1 MTLEELK
8 VVITGETSGLQN
20 SVKEA
25 SSSLSGLKST
35 AATAGKVAMA
45 GMAAVATATVAVVG
59 SIVKT
64 AASTADAAGAIDDAS
79 QRMKISST
87 SYQELAYAAKMS
99 GMEMSTMEKAAKT
112 LQASG
117 SNLSFDE
124 AITQVAG
131 ITDATERAAKAT
143 ELFGAKAA
151 YEMTPLLNQGAEGL
165 AGLRS
170 EAEQYGMVMSEK
182 AIQAGAAFGDS
193 LDRLKGT
200 ISGLKNSLAAEFL
213 PSLTMAMDGLAGMVA
228 GVEGSD
234 AKLQE
239 GIEGFVTSIGTVLP
253 KVVELGSSI
262 ITGLLNGITAILPQL
277 LQAGVDIILMLVQ
290 GIISNIPAI
299 IGAAVQCVTALIS
312 GLAQAMPT
320 LIDSIVSGLLTVI
333 QTIVD
338 EAPALLDAGLQLFM
352 GLVEGLLKAL
362 PQIIAALPKIIDGI
376 VNFILS
382 AIPQIIET
390 GITLLVALVE
400 ALPQIIQTI
409 VAVLPQ
415 IITSII
421 NALLANLPLIINAGI
436 ELFVALIKALPQ
448 IIAAVVKAVP
458 QIIAAIV
465 KAVAGGVGQMAE
477 AGFNLVKGLFN
488 GISNSVN
495 WLYGKL
501 RGWVSDVLSYV
512 KRLFG
517 IHSPSTVFASYG
529 GFLTKG
535 LANGIID
542 TTSVAT
548 NAVGKMAN
556 AVTDAFN
563 PDLSISGVTI
573 GDMSTPNI
581 ATTPFTTATSGSME
595 YLVSAKATGVTDT
608 NAGMVD
614 AMYQMSKQ
622 IVNAIEKKDLSVSL
636 GDEEIALSAAKGNT
650 KYTKRTGQ
658 PLFAGA

>member
-8 VVITGETSGLQN
+8 VVITGETSGLQS

-35 AATAGKVAMA
+35 AAAAGKAAMV
-45 GMAAVATATVAVVG
+45 GMAAVATATVAVVSG
-59 SIVKT
+59 IFKAT
-64 AASTADAAGAIDDAS
+64 AATADAADVIDKAS

-87 SYQELAYAAKMS
+87 SYQELAHAAGMS
-99 GMEMSTMEKAAKT
+99 GVEMSTMERAAKA

-117 SNLSFDE
+117 SSLSFDD

-151 YEMTPLLNQGAEGL
+151 YEMTPLLNEGAEGI

-170 EAEQYGMVMSEK
+170 EAEQYGMVMSEE
-182 AIQAGAAFGDS
+182 AIKAGAAFGDS
-193 LDRLKGT
+193 LDKLKGT
-200 ISGLKNSLAAEFL
+200 LSGVKNTLAAEFL
-213 PSLTMAMDGLAGMVA
+213 PSLTSVMDGFAGMVA
-228 GVEGSD
+228 GVEGSE
-234 AKLQE
+234 AKLQK
-239 GIEGFVTSIGTVLP
+239 GIVGFVDSIGTVLP
-253 KVVELGSSI
+253 KLVAIASPI
-262 ITGLLNGITAILPQL
+262 ITGLLNGITAVLPQL
-277 LQAGVDIILMLVQ
+277 LAAGVDIILTLVQ

-299 IGAAVQCVTALIS
+299 LDAAVQCVTALIS

-320 LIDSIVSGLLTVI
+320 LISSIVTGLL
-333 QTIVD
+333 QIVQMIID
-338 EAPALLDAGLQLFM
+338 EAPALLEAGLQLFM

-362 PQIIAALPKIIDGI
+362 PQIIAALPKIIEGI
-376 VNFILS
+376 VNFVLS
-382 AIPQIIET
+382 SIPEIIET

-400 ALPQIIQTI
+400 ALPQIIQMI
-409 VAVLPQ
+409 VEVLPQ
-415 IITSII
+415 IVTSII
-421 NALLANLPLIINAGI
+421 DALLANLPLIINAGI
-436 ELFVALIKALPQ
+436 ELFIALIKALPQ
-448 IIAAVVKAVP
+448 IIVTVVKAVP
-458 QIIAAIV
+458 QIIVAIV

-477 AGFNLVKGLFN
+477 AGLNLVKGLFN
-488 GISNSVN
+488 GISNAVG

-501 RGWVSDVLSYV
+501 SGWVSNVLSYV

-517 IHSPSTVFASYG
+517 IHSPSTVFAGYG

-535 LANGIID
+535 LAKGIID

-595 YLVSAKATGVTDT
+595 YLVSAKATGIADA